1 MTHLA
6 AHESDFA
13 TLDTTSILNI
23 SFQVILFCIG
33 FFAQIRIIKIC
44 KEEKNKTWQIH
55 IFHAIT
61 MTVIYASRIIFMAI
75 VYVSPS
81 LFTMIGSW
89 ICHLLRFVFLSGF
102 ISITS
107 NTFVIASMKYVFI
120 VHAMKALAFGN
131 SRIQKIFFW
140 ANLLFPFI
148 LLLDA
153 PLYDFQHYGYIGKCF
168 HPELW
173 TNSTIE
179 NIQSKR
185 MYTMHAKKV
194 TEIDLEDPHF
204 AIHIKLVMIIFR
216 ALWFIIVA
224 CNFTEGLIYYKIFKE
239 MKR

>member
-107 NTFVIASMKYVFI
+107 NTFIIASMKYVFI
-120 VHAMKALAFGN
+120 VHAMRALAIGH
-131 SRIQKIFFW
+131 SRIQKLFFW
-140 ANLLFPFI
+140 ANLLVPFI
-148 LLLDA
+148 LSLDTLLPDFKDYGYMNICLNPELRTDA
-153 PLYDFQHYGYIGKCF
+153 TFENVQSHLQLHFDSIDFQEPNFTNFIHLALNMFRVFAYII
-168 HPELW
+168 
-173 TNSTIE
+173 T
-179 NIQSKR
+179 
-185 MYTMHAKKV
+185 
-194 TEIDLEDPHF
+194 
-204 AIHIKLVMIIFR
+204 
-216 ALWFIIVA
+216 A
-224 CNFTEGLIYYKIFKE
+224 CNFTEALIYYLIFKF
-239 MKR
+239 MKW